1 MSKVHN
7 SRVNKNI
14 YGKINGIQQA
24 NFNLND
30 PFTLNDQLSLSKYLS
45 QSNSCGIP

>member
-7 SRVNKNI
+7 SRVNKNTS
-14 YGKINGIQQA
+14 GKISGIQQA

-30 PFTLNDQLSLSKYLS
+30 LFNLNDQLLLSKYLS